1 MNEDVKKLAAL
12 KEDICNIVKSMDD
25 IESVVYIYLFSG
37 IMKDSGIMAE
47 EVKKNWN
54 RIIQG

>member
-37 IMKDSGIMAE
+37 IMAE